1 MVSTQFPWKS
11 DSKQEQFT
19 LAQISH
25 AEPFH
30 SDGLDYTHLPHTHG
44 VVVG

>member
-1 MVSTQFPWKS
+1 VEKRFQV
-11 DSKQEQFT
+11 EQFT

-30 SDGLDYTHLPHTHG
+30 PTVLDYSDLPHTHG